1 MGDPAH
7 TPETLALAD
16 LRFHLS
22 VIDAARNPFMRTV
35 GSLIEAAL
43 AGIFKLSSPAAD
55 QIKIGDVAASH
66 MRIVEEIRRRDEDG
80 ARRAMETVI
89 RVGRNRLTDT
99 LARKQP

>member
-1 MGDPAH
+1 M
-7 TPETLALAD
+7 
-16 LRFHLS
+16 
-22 VIDAARNPFMRTV
+22 
-35 GSLIEAAL
+35 
-43 AGIFKLSSPAAD
+43 LSSPAAD